1 MAFKGVP
8 ETSDLRGS
16 PSINILRYLQSKTNI
31 NYRIHD
37 YLVPID
43 ELNNYSKGFNC
54 FEEFCENLEL
64 LVILTNTNKYK
75 NYSSVHL
82 KKFLNPKCIIF
93 DLWGVLDFSY
103 KKNFKVT
110 TLGDM
115 FLEGDR
121 Y

>member
-1 MAFKGVP
+1 MALKEFQKL
-8 ETSDLRGS
+8 DLRGS

-37 YLVPID
+37 YLVPLD
-43 ELNNYSKGFNC
+43 ELNNYSKGFSC
-54 FEEFCENLEL
+54 FEEFCEDLEL
-64 LVILTNTNKYK
+64 LVILTNTKKYK

-82 KKFLNPKCIIF
+82 KKFLNAKCIIF
-93 DLWGVLDFSY
+93 DLWGVLDSLVT
-103 KKNFKVT
+103 KKIFKVT

-121 Y
+121 C